1 MLNIVKFVI
10 LSIIYLDISL
20 VIANDEIEELDVK
33 IENNKHL
40 SKKYTNQI
48 TNYNLKIKKSDEII
62 AKLDRDLSKIKNNKI
77 KIIKQ
82 KNKIEKNISKVLNAK
97 KINQKDLNLLF
108 KSNLIKSEKYLFENF
123 LDSKTGSI
131 FFDNQLYSFITNSK
145 INEIYFYKR
154 KKNILETENS
164 ALLEKKKLLVAL
176 ENKISKTM
184 SAIHL
189 EEKNLKRKIADIKKV
204 ISILD
209 IEKQN
214 FLSNKKKLEN
224 IFSNNSDKN
233 SEFYKAMG
241 LLDYPAKGIIS
252 KKYGDYKDAI
262 KSKWTGYLFTTKS
275 NEKVYAIFSG
285 TVVFADYLKGYGYIA
300 IIDHGDDYMTLYANN
315 KRLLVENGDIVNT
328 GQNISISGKSG
339 GRSVNGV
346 YFELRKKGNPIN
358 PKKWFKG

>member
-1 MLNIVKFVI
+1 MLKFVI
-10 LSIIYLDISL
+10 LSIIYLNIG
-20 VIANDEIEELDVK
+20 VVTANDEIKELDIK
-33 IENNKHL
+33 IEKNKHQ
-40 SKKYTNQI
+40 SKKYVNQI
-48 TNYNLKIKKSDEII
+48 KKFNQKIKKSDEII
-62 AKLDRDLSKIKNNKI
+62 AKLDKDLGKIKNKKI

-82 KNKIEKNISKVLNAK
+82 KNIIEQNISKILSAK
-97 KINQKDLNLLF
+97 EVNQKELNLLF
-108 KSNLIKSEKYLFENF
+108 KSNFINSEKYLIKSF
-123 LDSKTGSI
+123 LNSKTGSI
-131 FFDNQLYSFITNSK
+131 FFDIQLYSFITSSK
-145 INEIYFYKR
+145 INETYFYKR
-154 KKNILETENS
+154 KKNILETKNN
-164 ALLEKKKLLVAL
+164 ALLKKKKLLLTL
-176 ENKISKTM
+176 ENKISKTKK
-184 SAIHL
+184 SIHL
-189 EEKNLKRKIADIKKV
+189 EEKNLKRKITNIKKI

-224 IFSNNSDKN
+224 IFSNNSNKN

-241 LLDYPAKGIIS
+241 FLDYPAKGIIS

-262 KSKWTGYLFTTKS
+262 KGKWTGYLFKTNS
-275 NEKVYAIFSG
+275 NEKVHAIFSG

-315 KRLLVENGDIVNT
+315 KRLLVKKGDIVDT

>member
-131 FFDNQLYSFITNSK
+131 FFDNQLHSFVTNSK

-154 KKNILETENS
+154 KDNILETENS
-164 ALLEKKKLLVAL
+164 ALLEKKKLLITL

-204 ISILD
+204 ISILY

-214 FLSNKKKLEN
+214 FLSNKKRLEN
-224 IFSNNSDKN
+224 IFSNKSDAT
-233 SEFYKAMG
+233 S
-241 LLDYPAKGIIS
+241 
-252 KKYGDYKDAI
+252 
-262 KSKWTGYLFTTKS
+262 FT
-275 NEKVYAIFSG
+275 F
-285 TVVFADYLKGYGYIA
+285 F
-300 IIDHGDDYMTLYANN
+300 
-315 KRLLVENGDIVNT
+315 
-328 GQNISISGKSG
+328 
-339 GRSVNGV
+339 
-346 YFELRKKGNPIN
+346 P
-358 PKKWFKG
+358 

>member
-145 INEIYFYKR
+145 INEIYFIKEKR
-154 KKNILETENS
+154 
-164 ALLEKKKLLVAL
+164 
-176 ENKISKTM
+176 
-184 SAIHL
+184 
-189 EEKNLKRKIADIKKV
+189 
-204 ISILD
+204 
-209 IEKQN
+209 
-214 FLSNKKKLEN
+214 
-224 IFSNNSDKN
+224 IF
-233 SEFYKAMG
+233 
-241 LLDYPAKGIIS
+241 
-252 KKYGDYKDAI
+252 
-262 KSKWTGYLFTTKS
+262 
-275 NEKVYAIFSG
+275 
-285 TVVFADYLKGYGYIA
+285 
-300 IIDHGDDYMTLYANN
+300 
-315 KRLLVENGDIVNT
+315 
-328 GQNISISGKSG
+328 
-339 GRSVNGV
+339 
-346 YFELRKKGNPIN
+346 
-358 PKKWFKG
+358 

>member
-1 MLNIVKFVI
+1 M
-10 LSIIYLDISL
+10 

-108 KSNLIKSEKYLFENF
+108 KSNFIKSEKYLFENF

-145 INEIYFYKR
+145 INETYFYKR

-214 FLSNKKKLEN
+214 FLSNKKKIREH
-224 IFSNNSDKN
+224 IFK
-233 SEFYKAMG
+233 
-241 LLDYPAKGIIS
+241 
-252 KKYGDYKDAI
+252 
-262 KSKWTGYLFTTKS
+262 
-275 NEKVYAIFSG
+275 
-285 TVVFADYLKGYGYIA
+285 
-300 IIDHGDDYMTLYANN
+300 
-315 KRLLVENGDIVNT
+315 
-328 GQNISISGKSG
+328 
-339 GRSVNGV
+339 
-346 YFELRKKGNPIN
+346 
-358 PKKWFKG
+358 